1 MGIGG
6 NWDRFYMLPIPVVL
20 AALWLLGVALL
31 GCGVLT
37 LYVLAT
43 SLVAVEGGA

>member
-6 NWDRFYMLPIPVVL
+6 NSDRFLRLPIPVVL

-37 LYVLAT
+37 LYVLGR
-43 SLVAVEGGA
+43 SLVTVVGGA